1 MTDGILSDDLGIK
14 FICTFNDDMRNI
26 DSALLRKGRLVSKY
40 EFQPLAIDKT
50 KALLESLGY
59 DNNNVTKPMS
69 LSDIFYYEDDSY
81 ETIRKS
87 II

>member
-14 FICTFNDDMRNI
+14 FICTFNDDMKNI

-40 EFQPLAIDKT
+40 EFKNLDT
-50 KALLESLGY
+50 EKAQKLLEERGITDKINHPLSLAE
-59 DNNNVTKPMS
+59 
-69 LSDIFYYEDDSY
+69 IFHYEDDCY
-81 ETIRKS
+81 ENNRKA